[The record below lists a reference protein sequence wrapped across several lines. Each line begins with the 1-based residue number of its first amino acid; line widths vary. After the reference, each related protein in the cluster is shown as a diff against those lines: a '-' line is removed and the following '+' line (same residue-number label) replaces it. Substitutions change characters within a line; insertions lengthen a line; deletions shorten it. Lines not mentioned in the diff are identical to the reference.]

1 MVRILDLCFTWK
13 SEDEDNREV
22 VLLGGDIHIGVTS
35 QIHDKE
41 TDLTL
46 THLTT
51 SPVTNR
57 VSKFHPELTGDI
69 NERYSYQHTPL
80 GKPRD
85 NSNRNFA
92 MINISIEPELSV
104 TAQLEPVSRFNEDW
118 TMDGEEEVN

>member
-1 MVRILDLCFTWK
+1 MGEVTKSQAVILLEVK
-13 SEDEDNREV
+13 SNQR
-22 VLLGGDIHIGVTS
+22 
-35 QIHDKE
+35 

-46 THLTT
+46 TRLTT

-57 VSKFHPELTGDI
+57 VSKFHPELTGNI

-104 TAQLEPVSRFNEDW
+104 NAQLEPVSMFNEDW
-118 TMDGEEEVN
+118 TMDGEEQVK